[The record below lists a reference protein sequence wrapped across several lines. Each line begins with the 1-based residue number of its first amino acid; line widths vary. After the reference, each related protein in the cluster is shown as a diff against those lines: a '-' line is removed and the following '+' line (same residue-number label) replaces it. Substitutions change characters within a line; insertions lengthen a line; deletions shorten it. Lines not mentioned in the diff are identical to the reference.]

1 MSDIVYLKHPVSPED
16 KKKYLGQGKKILDIV
31 YSPQGEDKE
40 PVKVK
45 DKEPVKVKRKGTK
58 TEPQSEVEV
67 EAQGEGQE

>member
-31 YSPQGEDKE
+31 YSPQSE
-40 PVKVK
+40 VQ
-45 DKEPVKVKRKGTK
+45 EPVKVKRKGTK
-58 TEPQSEVEV
+58 TEPQGEVEV